1 MLADLASAI
10 LCGWLPIGGGLPWL
24 AAPTRR
30 ADMPKLLTFAAFD
43 VSQDCT
49 FRSFVIVLAASV
61 ARTFARRLTPIP
73 EILLSTLSGWRFSH
87 GPDVFAAE
95 SIHVLLLFLSP
106 SAVVCELLDIFQGQG
121 SALETEFAAER
132 IGGCPGAQDH
142 DVTCGFV
149 EGVGFRFLAQGEDAA
164 EEAVKVFPFGL
175 TCA

>member
-95 SIHVLLLFLSP
+95 SIHVLLFFFSP
-106 SAVVCELLDIFQGQG
+106 STVVCELLNIFQGQG

-142 DVTCGFV
+142 DVACGFV
-149 EGVGFRFLAQGEDAA
+149 EGVRLRLLA
-164 EEAVKVFPFGL
+164 
-175 TCA
+175 